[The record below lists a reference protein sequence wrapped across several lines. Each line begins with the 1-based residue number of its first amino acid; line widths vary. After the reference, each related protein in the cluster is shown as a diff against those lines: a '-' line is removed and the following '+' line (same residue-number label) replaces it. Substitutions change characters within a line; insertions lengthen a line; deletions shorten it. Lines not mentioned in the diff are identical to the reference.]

1 MSLPLAGT
9 SGKTKTVDI
18 KGLYEEVVRD
28 YHKEDF
34 FDIMFFGSL
43 DFASQKST
51 LESKKASLGDSLK
64 KTIGEFALQGS
75 TGKKI
80 FLESKNSGT
89 IDPKID
95 ASIEEDKTNKSG
107 NMDNFVDFKKDAL
120 YQLIAYVY
128 DREIMSK
135 FPISKWPSNMIFTS
149 GRQIAR
155 TEGRDSQI
163 ETITNLYDI
172 LKDSDGEDAIL
183 FDFGWKNTG
192 YQKLN
197 ITVEAKIKEDAD
209 LTPKQQDYLKALS
222 DNIEIIPTEM
232 YGKSK
237 RLGNKKYE
245 EVPENK
251 EILEG
256 EHIIEIVDERAQDT
270 KIRLSKLYSE
280 KTGLPKG
287 KILQKMLIAD
297 AANAWS
303 VGGDPL
309 GGGTG
314 QEESLIRS
322 DTKLYTKL
330 LMASK
335 DYYEDTSEIKN
346 KMEKYKEK
354 AKDVLAQ
361 VAVCKKAEAGKLP
374 KDLLDAIKTQKDLTT
389 LRDDNERK
397 IFIFK
402 LLTDSSFKLKRK
414 LLAEIDNERTS
425 IKPSD
430 KDVEKL
436 AIDML
441 HRKAKNKVVLVSP
454 DAPTVDF
461 EETGEPANKI
471 PRIKTSQGVGYVVLN
486 APDLRALK
494 EYTASK
500 VYKKLSDMIKN
511 GKFQVKSDKEDA
523 VEDAIENAISKEA
536 EDIQRTITDKM
547 KKNVRDN
554 IKFQMAKVCERAKG
568 KYDYLIL
575 GAIGGGVFKNP
586 AEQIAEGF
594 KDVLVRKGYK
604 NLFKHITFAIY
615 HNGPVINEFRRVF
628 ATEVS

>member
-43 DFASQKST
+43 NFASQKST

-128 DREIMSK
+128 DKEIMLK
-135 FPISKWPSNMIFTS
+135 FPVSEWASKMIFIS
-149 GRQIAR
+149 PRQAMR
-155 TEGRDSQI
+155 TEGRDSQM
-163 ETITNLYDI
+163 ETITNLYHI
-172 LKDSDGEDAIL
+172 LEGSDGEGAVL
-183 FDFGWKNTG
+183 FDFSWKDTG
-192 YQKLN
+192 FQQLN
-197 ITVEAKIKEDAD
+197 ITVKVKIKEDAD
-209 LTPKQQDYLKALS
+209 LTPKQRAYLKDLS
-222 DNIEIIPTEM
+222 DKIEIIPIKMFDE
-232 YGKSK
+232 
-237 RLGNKKYE
+237 NKKYLDI
-245 EVPENK
+245 PENK
-251 EILEG
+251 EVFEG
-256 EHIIEIVDERAQDT
+256 EHIIEIVDERSQEA
-270 KIRLSKLYSE
+270 KIRLSKIYAE
-280 KTGLPKG
+280 RTGLPK
-287 KILQKMLIAD
+287 KEILRRMLVAN

-335 DYYEDTSEIKN
+335 DYYEDLSKIKE
-346 KMEKYKEK
+346 KKEKYKE
-354 AKDVLAQ
+354 LAINVMAQ
-361 VAVCKKAEAGKLP
+361 IEVCKKSEAGKLP
-374 KDLLDAIKTQKDLTT
+374 EKLLNAMETIRKPLTFK
-389 LRDDNERK
+389 DDNERK
-397 IFIFK
+397 TFILD
-402 LLTDSSFKLKRK
+402 LLTNPSFKLKK
-414 LLAEIDNERTS
+414 VLVEQIDIEKGR

-441 HRKAKNKVVLVSP
+441 HRKAKDKVVLVLP
-454 DAPTVDF
+454 DAPPVDF
-461 EETGEPANKI
+461 EATEEPAS
-471 PRIKTSQGVGYVVLN
+471 KTPHIQMSDGTGYLVLN

-494 EYTASK
+494 EYMASRI
-500 VYKKLSDMIKN
+500 YAKLSKSVEDGN
-511 GKFQVKSDKEDA
+511 FQVKGDA
-523 VEDAIENAISKEA
+523 SDAIEKAITEEA
-536 EDIQRTITDKM
+536 TRIQKTIEEKM
-547 KKNVRDN
+547 KKRVRNNV
-554 IKFQMAKVCERAKG
+554 KHQMAAALEKAKG
-568 KYDYLIL
+568 RFDYLVL
-575 GAIGGGVFKNP
+575 VAVGGGIFKNP

-615 HNGPVINEFRRVF
+615 HNGPVISEFRRVF
-628 ATEVS
+628 GSEAS